1 MRIGLTE
8 AARLL
13 QEGKVVAIPTETVYG
28 LAAVASNPDAVEK
41 IYRLKNRPRDNPL
54 IIHLHD
60 VLELRNYMDEMPP
73 AVKALA
79 DKFWP
84 GPLTIVLPVKEG
96 VVLPSVSAGLRTQ
109 AFRVP
114 NHALT
119 RALIAQ
125 TGPLVAPSANLSGRP
140 STVSPEQV
148 EQDFGADFPVLDGGR
163 CERGLEST
171 ILVWDKDHF
180 GLGRLGAV
188 AAEEF
193 KPILGYLPQLSSLK
207 EKPLCPG
214 QMFRHY
220 APQAKLHYSSD
231 LAGATTIIGIKGRTY
246 PQGARVLM
254 LGSEDNPEEA
264 AYSLYTILRTLDEEG
279 IQEAWIDANL
289 PQSGLWITIAE
300 RLKKASS

>member
-54 IIHLHD
+54 IIHIHD
-60 VLELRNYMDEMPP
+60 ASDLEHYVETISP
-73 AVKALA
+73 AVQALA

-119 RALIAQ
+119 RALISQ
-125 TGPLVAPSANLSGRP
+125 TGPLVAPSANLSGNP
-140 STVSPEQV
+140 STVSPDQV
-148 EQDFGADFPVLDGGR
+148 EKDFGADFPVLDGGR
-163 CERGLEST
+163 CKKGLEST
-171 ILVWDKDHF
+171 ILVWNEDRF
-180 GLGRLGAV
+180 GLGRLGAI

-193 KPILGYLPQLSSLK
+193 QPILGYIPAFSSFQD
-207 EKPLCPG
+207 KPLCPG
-214 QMFRHY
+214 QLYRHY
-220 APQAKLHYSSD
+220 APKAKLHFSD
-231 LAGATTIIGIKGRTY
+231 KLTNASVIIGLKGRNY
-246 PQGARVLM
+246 PENARM
-254 LGSEDNPEEA
+254 FYLGVEDNPEGV
-264 AYSLYTILRTLDEEG
+264 AYSLYTLLRSLDDEG
-279 IQEAWIDANL
+279 IKEAWIDADL
-289 PQSGLWITIAE
+289 PKTGLWVTIVE
-300 RLKKASS
+300 RLKKASY